1 MRIEFRKITEKP
13 KQIHLILDK
22 KQSEV
27 IFENE
32 HIELQGEIM
41 RQDSKLAVFRGNIK
55 GNLQLICSLSGNEF
69 SAEIDESLVL
79 YFSDGIWEAQSQSK
93 VINSLDVIEFFDG
106 FIDFD
111 FVLAS
116 EIESI
121 RLDYNIEE

>member
-41 RQDSKLAVFRGNIK
+41 RQDFKLAVFRGNIK
-55 GNLQLICSLSGNEF
+55 GNLQLICPLSGNEF
-69 SAEIDESLVL
+69 NAEIDKSLVL

-116 EIESI
+116 EIE
-121 RLDYNIEE
+121 LYD

>member
-13 KQIHLILDK
+13 KQIHLILDE

-69 SAEIDESLVL
+69 NAEIDELLVL
-79 YFSDGIWEAQSQSK
+79 YFSDGIWETQSQSK

-116 EIESI
+116 EID
-121 RLDYNIEE
+121 LYH